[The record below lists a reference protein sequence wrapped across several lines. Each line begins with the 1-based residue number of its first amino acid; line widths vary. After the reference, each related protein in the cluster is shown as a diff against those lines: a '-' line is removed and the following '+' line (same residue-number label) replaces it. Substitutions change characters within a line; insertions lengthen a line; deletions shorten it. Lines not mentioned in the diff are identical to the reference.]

1 MTSPFV
7 WHELLTSDAA
17 GAIAFYTN
25 LFGWTEEGG
34 ALVVNGARAL
44 GVRKGPAHRAP
55 HWAPFIRVEDVE
67 AAVRAGVAA
76 GGRVAG
82 DPSAPPGKVLVDARG
97 VATVVTAHRGDD
109 GFAWHI
115 LESTDVAASR
125 AWLAAIVGFT
135 SPPEGGL
142 WRDGEQVAS
151 LTASAHDRWLCHV
164 VVEDRRAV
172 RARAMELGG
181 SVESADVDASG
192 HGSYDVLLDP
202 QGAPFCAFQAP

>member
-17 GAIAFYTN
+17 GALAFYTR
-25 LFGWTEEGG
+25 LFGWKDDAG
-34 ALVVNGARAL
+34 ALLVNGARAL
-44 GVRKGPAHRAP
+44 GVRKGPPHRSP
-55 HWAPFIRVEDVE
+55 HWAPFVRVADVE
-67 AAVRAGVAA
+67 AAVRAGVAG

-97 VATVVTAHRGDD
+97 VATVVTAHQGNDP
-109 GFAWHI
+109 FAWHI
-115 LESTDVAASR
+115 LESTDVSASE
-125 AWLAAIVGFT
+125 AWLTAIVGFT
-135 SPPEGGL
+135 SLPGRGL

-151 LTASAHDRWLCHV
+151 LTRGAHDRWLCHV
-164 VVEDRRAV
+164 AVDDRRTL
-172 RARAMELGG
+172 RARAIELGG